1 MTEYNKNLDY
11 YENRA
16 AEMTGKLLEKL
27 DTQEVRTMANLCE
40 LTSFKIGG
48 PADLLIEPA
57 SLEAVAAALEL
68 LKKDAF
74 PFMVI
79 GNGSNLLFSDNG
91 YRGAILR
98 IADNL
103 TNVEIED
110 TQVTA
115 EAGILLSK
123 LANQLM
129 DKELA
134 GFEFASGIPGTLGG
148 AVYMNAGAYDGE
160 MKDVV
165 AWAEVLMPDGKVERL
180 TNAELGFSYRH
191 SRIMEAGGI
200 VLRVGLEL
208 NRGMYKDIKAK
219 TDDLTEK
226 RTSKQPL
233 EKASAGS
240 TFKRPA
246 GYFAGK
252 LIEDAGLRGL
262 SYGKAQVSP
271 KHCGFIVNN
280 GGATAEQVLHLINVV
295 RKTVRDT
302 YGVELEPE
310 VRIIPEFPE
319 VPEIPV

>member
-1 MTEYNKNLDY
+1 MTDYNLNLEY

-16 AEMTGKLLEKL
+16 AAMNDKLLEKL
-27 DTQEVRTMANLCE
+27 GAHEVRTMAPLCE

-48 PADLLIEPA
+48 PADILIEPA
-57 SLEAVAAALEL
+57 SIENTAAALDL
-68 LKKDAF
+68 LWASQY
-74 PFMVI
+74 PYMVI
-79 GNGSNLLFSDNG
+79 GNGSNLLFSDKG

-103 TNVEIED
+103 TRVEIEEN
-110 TQVTA
+110 QVIA

-123 LANQLM
+123 LANQLL
-129 DKELA
+129 DKALA

-165 AWAEVLMPDGKVERL
+165 EWAEVLMPNGNIETL
-180 TNAELGFSYRH
+180 NNEALGFSYRH

-200 VLRVGLEL
+200 VLRVGLRL

-219 TDDLTEK
+219 TDELTEK

-240 TFKRPA
+240 TFKRPE
-246 GYFAGK
+246 GHFAGK

-280 GGATAEQVLHLINVV
+280 GGATAEEVLHLINVV
-295 RKTVRDT
+295 RKTVRDSF
-302 YGVELEPE
+302 GVDLEPE
-310 VRIIPEFPE
+310 VRIIPE
-319 VPEIPV
+319 VPV